1 MLTTPKY
8 RKLTCLY
15 LLILLLDN
23 AVFVA
28 LLLTLFLGEDNADKT
43 LDTIFIENVKLF
55 SVVLLEIFYDVCQC
69 PAHTVYHMLCE
80 HI

>member
-15 LLILLLDN
+15 LLTLLLDD

-28 LLLTLFLGEDNADKT
+28 LILTLFIGENSDQSLEEVLYGN
-43 LDTIFIENVKLF
+43 IKLF
-55 SVVLLEIFYDVCQC
+55 AVVALEVFYDVC
-69 PAHTVYHMLCE
+69 HLIVVY
-80 HI
+80 IPT